1 MGTKSA
7 LPKDNEVWKKNY
19 CLSLPSTTL
28 LCEPFKN
35 WFYKQMAFNSK
46 PTVLREMYKEPLII
60 SYKKAKSLGDIL
72 LRAKL

>member
-7 LPKDNEVWKKNY
+7 LPKDNEVWKINY

-46 PTVLREMYKEPLII
+46 PTVTERNV
-60 SYKKAKSLGDIL
+60 
-72 LRAKL
+72 